1 MTDPIRTPHDEA
13 EELLPWY
20 ATGQLDAGERSRL
33 EAHLSDCADCRG
45 QLTIERRIVEQF
57 QALTPEVNSGWARLK
72 RRIEAPVAPRRTPI
86 TEAAAEFWHILTRPA
101 VAALATA
108 QVAFVAFAATILPS
122 MTTPAYQALGSAPPP
137 SSANVIVMFRPEAT
151 EFDIRGALNATG
163 ASLVGGPTP
172 ANAYLLHVPEKGRA
186 TALAKLRDDD
196 EVTLAEPIDGVAS

>member
-72 RRIEAPVAPRRTPI
+72 RRIEAPVATRRRPI

-122 MTTPAYQALGSAPPP
+122 MTAPAYQALGSAPPP

>member
-1 MTDPIRTPHDEA
+1 MTDPIRTSHDEA

-45 QLTIERRIVEQF
+45 QLSIERRMVEQF
-57 QALTPEVNSGWARLK
+57 QALTPEVNEGWARLR
-72 RRIEAPVAPRRTPI
+72 RRIEAPVAPRRRPI
-86 TEAAAEFWHILTRPA
+86 AEAAAEFWHILTRPA

-122 MTTPAYQALGSAPPP
+122 MTAPAYQALSSAPAP

-172 ANAYLLHVPEKGRA
+172 ANAYLLHVPEKARA